1 MVLMEPHGPE
11 ALAKSPPPILGLTG
25 AIAAGKSTAG
35 DLLESLG
42 CVVSRSDQHAHDVL
56 HEPEVVHALVGWWGS
71 GILDAKGGVSRPV
84 VAERVFTSPDERR
97 RLEAL
102 IHPRINM
109 LREACFAQATS
120 ETKALVIEAPLL
132 FEAQMDAN
140 CEATIFIDAARPIRL
155 ARAAERGWS
164 SEELDRRESAQWSL
178 DVKRE
183 KADHV
188 IQNEGSLDELRLQL
202 EPILIH
208 LLASE

>member
-11 ALAKSPPPILGLTG
+11 ALGKSPPPILGLTG

-35 DLLESLG
+35 DLLESMG

-56 HEPEVVHALVGWWGS
+56 RDPEVVNSLVSWWGT
-71 GILDAKGGVSRPV
+71 GVLDPQGGVSRSA
-84 VAERVFTSPDERR
+84 VAELVFANPDERR

-102 IHPRINM
+102 IHPQINT

-120 ETKALVIEAPLL
+120 ATRGLVIEAPLL

-140 CEATIFIDAARPIRL
+140 CVETIFIDAAKPIRL
-155 ARAAERGWS
+155 ARVAERGWN